1 MSDVMTKNYSPKDE
15 EKELTWANKIC
26 QLERKCKISV
36 GLFDTLI
43 DRVAVL
49 EKELGIAISSLPK
62 NLEDRISNLEEKL
75 KKR

>member
-1 MSDVMTKNYSPKDE
+1 MDDWNDRVGN
-15 EKELTWANKIC
+15 
-26 QLERKCKISV
+26 LEHIAKLPTRLAS
-36 GLFDTLI
+36 TLI

-75 KKR
+75 KKQ